1 MKSLVSH
8 KTGDAAGFKVVNV
21 CMVVHQYYDQDAR
34 VIRYA
39 EALADL
45 GICVDILGVR
55 KSGQPQRRAKDNIRV
70 YEIPLSREGKFQAN
84 YFVQYTLAV
93 LLFTLWLLR
102 LHLQRRYKVIHVHN
116 MPDFLIFSALI
127 PRLLGARLILDI
139 HDPMPEF
146 FMSKY
151 NETRQNSRLVKLMRW
166 QERLS
171 ARIAQA
177 VITAN
182 TSFKN
187 NLIQRGIPS
196 QKITVVNNIA
206 DPKIFD
212 PARHQRHPGHEGRF
226 ILLYPGTIA
235 PRYGLDVA
243 IRALPALIPDIPGIC
258 LRIIGPHNAHA
269 DELRQLSQQQGVADY
284 VEILPAIPLEA
295 VPVEMLTAT
304 VGIYTALPDPHM
316 EIATPS
322 KTLEY
327 AAMRLPMVASRL
339 KAVEVIF
346 TEDEVVFFPPGD
358 SDAFAQCILNLY
370 RHPEKRQEMIKSMDA
385 GITQK
390 HTWNRELQAYL
401 QVLND
406 ILPQHLQIH
415 TAK

>member
-1 MKSLVSH
+1 M
-8 KTGDAAGFKVVNV
+8 NV
-21 CMVVHQYYDQDAR
+21 CMVVHQYYYQDAR

-39 EALADL
+39 EALADM
-45 GICVDILGVR
+45 GIQVDILGVR
-55 KSGQPQRRAKDNIRV
+55 KRGQPQKHARDNIRV

-93 LLFTLWLLR
+93 ILFSLWLLR

-127 PRLLGARLILDI
+127 PRLLGAKLILDI

-151 NETRQNSRLVKLMRW
+151 NETREDSRLVKLMRW
-166 QERLS
+166 QEKWS
-171 ARIAQA
+171 AKRAHA

-182 TSFKN
+182 ANFQK

-196 QKITVVNNIA
+196 RKITVVRNIA

-212 PARHQRHPGHEGRF
+212 PSHHQPRANQGGRF
-226 ILLYPGTIA
+226 VLLYPGTIA

-243 IRALPALIPDIPGIC
+243 IRALPALIHDIPNIC
-258 LRIIGPHNAHA
+258 LRIIGPDNPHA
-269 DELRQLSQQQGVADY
+269 GELRQLAQQQGVADY

-295 VPVEMLTAT
+295 VPAEMMKAS

-327 AAMRLPMVASRL
+327 AAMRLPIVASRL
-339 KAVEVIF
+339 KAVEEIF
-346 TEDEVVFFPPGD
+346 DEDEVLFFPPGD
-358 SDAFAQCILNLY
+358 SDAFARCVLALY
-370 RHPEKRQEMIKSMDA
+370 KHPEQHQDMIKHMDEGA
-385 GITQK
+385 AK
-390 HTWNRELQAYL
+390 RHTWNHELQAYIQTLNSILPHNL
-401 QVLND
+401 QVS
-406 ILPQHLQIH
+406 
-415 TAK
+415 TVK